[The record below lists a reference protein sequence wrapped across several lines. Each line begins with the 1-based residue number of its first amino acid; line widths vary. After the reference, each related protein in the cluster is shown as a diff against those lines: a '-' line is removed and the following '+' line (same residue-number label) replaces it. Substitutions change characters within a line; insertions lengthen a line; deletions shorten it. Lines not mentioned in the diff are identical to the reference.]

1 MPLSHITRFRAIG
14 DVAYTSVK
22 ADVLWPDALLWRQPH
37 LLLMLFRGLCK
48 WRIRIYWLSWFSCD
62 CCLGAC
68 MVFLALVIQQIWTE
82 YDAGKLPYFKF
93 IEING
98 KRLAELH
105 ELYVQILS
113 VRYLVIFDV
122 RWCRDLFVLCW
133 ILFNSTPD
141 LSNVHLWWCIDFM
154 VARCIASDFW
164 LFYP

>member
-1 MPLSHITRFRAIG
+1 
-14 DVAYTSVK
+14 
-22 ADVLWPDALLWRQPH
+22 
-37 LLLMLFRGLCK
+37 
-48 WRIRIYWLSWFSCD
+48 
-62 CCLGAC
+62 

-122 RWCRDLFVLCW
+122 R
-133 ILFNSTPD
+133 
-141 LSNVHLWWCIDFM
+141 
-154 VARCIASDFW
+154 
-164 LFYP
+164 